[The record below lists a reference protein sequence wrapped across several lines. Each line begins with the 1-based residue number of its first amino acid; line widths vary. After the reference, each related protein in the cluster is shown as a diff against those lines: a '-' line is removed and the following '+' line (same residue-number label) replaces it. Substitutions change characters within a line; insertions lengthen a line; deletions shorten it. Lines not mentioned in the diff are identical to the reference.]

1 MTKPIALESETTQT
15 FESFTL
21 SNQIRKAYSELWET
35 SKMGLFTKIIIH
47 FQPLT
52 IFAAPP

>member
-1 MTKPIALESETTQT
+1 MTKPIALESEITQT

-21 SNQIRKAYSELWET
+21 SIQIRKAYSELWET
-35 SKMGLFTKIIIH
+35 SKMGLFTKIINN